1 MPVRARERPRGER
14 RDARVAADDRKS
26 VITGVAPRKAIA
38 SRTPPLCVSQANGST
53 AAAARRVRNFR
64 TLRAVAPP
72 VELRQLRTFEA
83 VVRHRTV
90 TDAAVALDLAPSSVS
105 QQIRTLE
112 KALGVALFVRGPK
125 GMELTPAGQRL
136 RRWARSLLDQAKQ
149 ATRDVRGERH
159 LLRLGALET
168 LASYYVPR
176 VFARFAERRPDID
189 LEIHTGR
196 ARDGLLTDVI
206 EGRLEAAL
214 LFDSGDDI
222 GGLGFPAPAEPLT
235 FIDLDPVPL
244 ALVSAPAHP
253 LAGRAA
259 LTPDDLTNERLLV
272 NVPECSF
279 WMAGDK
285 ILGPGPKRIKVG
297 GVPVMRAWAEHGLGI
312 TLLPQFAVADSL
324 RSGTL
329 VQLDLPLPDLSLRLV
344 WREDQES
351 VPGMRDILYAAAR
364 P

>member
-1 MPVRARERPRGER
+1 
-14 RDARVAADDRKS
+14 
-26 VITGVAPRKAIA
+26 
-38 SRTPPLCVSQANGST
+38 
-53 AAAARRVRNFR
+53 
-64 TLRAVAPP
+64 

-112 KALGVALFVRGPK
+112 GALGVDLFVRSPK

-136 RRWARSLLDQAKQ
+136 QGWARSLLAQAEQ
-149 ATRDVRGERH
+149 AIRDVRGERQ

-168 LASYYVPR
+168 LAGSHVPHVLSR
-176 VFARFAERRPDID
+176 LAERRPDID
-189 LEIHTGR
+189 VEIHSER
-196 ARDGLLTDVI
+196 ARDGLLSDLVA
-206 EGRLEAAL
+206 GRLEAAL
-214 LFDSGDDI
+214 LLDSGDDV
-222 GGLGFPAPAEPLT
+222 GGLGFPAPAEPLA

-244 ALVSAPAHP
+244 ALVSAPTHP
-253 LAGRAA
+253 LAARAA
-259 LTPDDLTNERLLV
+259 LTRGDLKHERLLV

-279 WMAGDK
+279 WMAGNK
-285 ILGPGPKRIKVG
+285 ILGSGPERIKVG
-297 GVPVMRAWAEHGLGI
+297 GVTVMRAWAEHGLGI
-312 TLLPQFAVADSL
+312 SLLPRFAVADSL

-344 WREDQES
+344 WRDDQELL
-351 VPGMRDILYAAAR
+351 PGLRDILYAAAR

>member
-1 MPVRARERPRGER
+1 
-14 RDARVAADDRKS
+14 
-26 VITGVAPRKAIA
+26 
-38 SRTPPLCVSQANGST
+38 
-53 AAAARRVRNFR
+53 
-64 TLRAVAPP
+64 
-72 VELRQLRTFEA
+72 
-83 VVRHRTV
+83 V

-112 KALGVALFVRGPK
+112 GALGVALFVRGPK

-136 RRWARSLLDQAKQ
+136 QGWARSLLDQANQ
-149 ATRDVRGERH
+149 ATRDVRGERQ

-168 LASYYVPR
+168 LAGSHVPH
-176 VFARFAERRPDID
+176 VLARLAERRPEID
-189 LEIHTGR
+189 VEIHSER
-196 ARDGLLTDVI
+196 ARDGLLADLT

-214 LFDSGDDI
+214 LLDSGDDV

-244 ALVSAPAHP
+244 ALVSAPTHP
-253 LAGRAA
+253 LAARAA
-259 LTPDDLTNERLLV
+259 LTPDDLKHERLLV

-279 WMAGDK
+279 WMAGKK
-285 ILGPGPKRIKVG
+285 ILGSGPKRIKVG

-312 TLLPQFAVADSL
+312 SLLPRFAVADSL

-344 WREDQES
+344 WREEQELL
-351 VPGMRDILYAAAR
+351 PGMRDILYAAAR

>member
-1 MPVRARERPRGER
+1 MPASAWARPRPGRGLAESGAGELEKVMPETAPEDECGD
-14 RDARVAADDRKS
+14 DAPHCPFR
-26 VITGVAPRKAIA
+26 
-38 SRTPPLCVSQANGST
+38 QAGGST
-53 AAAARRVRNFR
+53 AGAARPVRNFR
-64 TLRAVAPP
+64 TFGTACAA

-83 VVRHRTV
+83 VVQHRTV

-112 KALGVALFVRGPK
+112 RALGVALFVRGPK

-136 RRWARSLLDQAKQ
+136 QGWARSLLDQATR
-149 ATRDVRGERH
+149 ATRDVRGERQ

-168 LASYYVPR
+168 LAGSYVPR

-189 LEIHTGR
+189 LEIHTER
-196 ARDGLLTDVI
+196 ARDSLLADVI

-214 LFDSGDDI
+214 LLDCGDDV
-222 GGLGFPAPAEPLT
+222 GGLGFPAPAAPLT
-235 FIDLDPVPL
+235 FVDLDPIPL

-253 LAGRAA
+253 LAARAG
-259 LTPDDLTNERLLV
+259 LTPRDLEHERLLV

-279 WMAGDK
+279 WMAGNT
-285 ILGPGPKRIKVG
+285 ILGPGPERIRVG

-312 TLLPQFAVADSL
+312 TLLPRFAVADSL
-324 RSGTL
+324 RSGALT
-329 VQLDLPLPDLSLRLV
+329 QLDLPLPDLSLRLV

-351 VPGMRDILYAAAR
+351 LPGMRDVLYATAR

>member
-1 MPVRARERPRGER
+1 
-14 RDARVAADDRKS
+14 
-26 VITGVAPRKAIA
+26 
-38 SRTPPLCVSQANGST
+38 
-53 AAAARRVRNFR
+53 
-64 TLRAVAPP
+64 

-112 KALGVALFVRGPK
+112 DALGVALFVRGPR

-136 RRWARSLLDQAKQ
+136 QGWARSLLDQAEQ
-149 ATRDVRGERH
+149 ATRDVRGERQ

-168 LASYYVPR
+168 LAGFYVPK

-189 LEIHTGR
+189 LEIHSER

-214 LFDSGDDI
+214 LLDSGDNV
-222 GGLGFPAPAEPLT
+222 GGLGFPALAEPLT

-244 ALVSAPAHP
+244 ALVSAPTHP
-253 LAGRAA
+253 LAARAA
-259 LTPDDLTNERLLV
+259 LTPDDLKHERLLV

-279 WMAGDK
+279 YMAGNK
-285 ILGPGPKRIKVG
+285 ILGSGPKRIKVG

-312 TLLPQFAVADSL
+312 SLLPLIAVADSL
-324 RSGTL
+324 RSGAL
-329 VQLDLPLPDLSLRLV
+329 IQLDLPLPDLSLRLV

-351 VPGMRDILYAAAR
+351 LPGMRDILYAAAR